1 MSLVGK
7 LEYGLSATK
16 DALGKAKAADKEG
29 ERLLGFVRDYYN
41 DAQHYAGKD
50 APTALE
56 AVAYAHGILD
66 GGVLAGHIKIKGY
79 HLEAK

>member
-16 DALGKAKAADKEG
+16 DALEKAKAADKEG
-29 ERLLGFVRDYYN
+29 ERLLGFVRDYYK
-41 DAQHYAGKD
+41 DAQHYAGRD

-66 GGVLAGHIKIKGY
+66 GGVLAGHITVKGY
-79 HLEAK
+79 HLGAK